1 MQHRDRHFIK
11 KRATF
16 LNKIIYISRI
26 LYFRIL
32 NFTREIR
39 IHIVDNVDGYI
50 EVLFPLYINIDAFKR
65 IFRKEFF

>member
-32 NFTREIR
+32 NFTQEIR

-50 EVLFPLYINIDAFKR
+50 EVLFLLYINIDAFKR
-65 IFRKEFF
+65 IFRQEFF

>member
-1 MQHRDRHFIK
+1 MQHRDRYFIK
-11 KRATF
+11 KRAT
-16 LNKIIYISRI
+16 LSKIIYISRI